1 MGKKNIFEQNGTS
14 MSDEADQCLTPAKNI
29 TLVLKCMDSFKYLV
43 SQMLQYEN
51 VGEQFVSN
59 FRY

>member
-1 MGKKNIFEQNGTS
+1 

-51 VGEQFVSN
+51 VGEQFGAN